1 MSGFL
6 SGFSQNYTGGVQAG
20 SGYGGKLSGAG
31 GASGMPGTGGGREV
45 DVTQLKEG
53 DTFQGQ
59 IASVNGED
67 VQIQLTNGQFMLAKL
82 ARDVQVA
89 IGQTM
94 TLQVQSNK
102 DNHVVLK
109 PVYDGN
115 AQMMRVGEAALR
127 AAGMAVNGKN
137 LNLVSSLL
145 ENGMS
150 IDKNT
155 LTAYNRMSIQ
165 NPQVEMSDMVRLAK
179 LHLPVTE
186 ENVRQL
192 QSYQGLEHKILDGIA
207 DAADELAKTY
217 ESIAGKGEQ
226 AGSLLTAGD
235 KFMAQVLTVL
245 SGESDGAAEAEA
257 APLEQ
262 PQVQENAQALTQ
274 TENGETVENM
284 QNGKSSEADAAAI
297 NLSSNETETAGI
309 KTAHETLPKSD
320 AQVKESADNHIGNEA
335 ENTTQNI
342 ARNITQNTA
351 SVKTEQAVWT
361 NREAGMAEEKAE
373 AGTSPAPEQTQEG
386 QLKELVGQLRGE
398 ALENVPDKVIEYL
411 NGKNADVKDVRQLL
425 FETDIGKSLTPEQR
439 DKIFRSEPFK
449 ALLKDGLQKQWTIT
463 PEEISKEG
471 RVEDLYQ
478 RIMREAGQL
487 SKLIN
492 EALGSNAGA
501 AAPQAKAMG
510 NITENVEFINQINQ
524 MFTYV
529 QLPIRFGD
537 SQAHGDLYVYTNKRN
552 LAHRDGMLTAFLHL
566 DMDNLGSLDVS
577 IALQTEKN
585 QVTTK
590 FYIDDD
596 SISLVQ
602 EHIGELS
609 ALLEK
614 RGYNSKNIVL
624 EKEEDKTVLEHIEE
638 QVAAGNTVLGYRTF
652 DTRA

>member
-192 QSYQGLEHKILDGIA
+192 QSYQGMEHKILDGIA

-217 ESIAGKGEQ
+217 ESIAGQGEQ